1 MVRNILQL
9 VQWFPGFPGGSVSKE
24 SLAIQETQVWSLGWE
39 DPLQEAMAAHSS
51 ILARRIPRTEE
62 SVYSMGLF
70 NGVAKSWT

>member
-9 VQWFPGFPGGSVSKE
+9 VQWFPGFLGGSVSKE
-24 SLAIQETQVWSLGWE
+24 LLAIQETQVWSLGWE

-62 SVYSMGLF
+62 SGGLV